1 MVRQQSRVLAASTIG
16 TLVVLGVV
24 SYVVLAPDP
33 GDLAAPPWWL
43 LVAQALAGVALHL
56 LLDAVGYRTPA
67 VRPGTPPEEAQRA
80 GVAAYT
86 SRTVVRLALSETVAL
101 VSLALAFAG
110 DAEDWPGYVTGA
122 LVSVALLVVHVWPWS
137 RPVDRTRASLERDG
151 ARVPLR
157 EAFRLEPKL
166 TGPIQEL

>member
-1 MVRQQSRVLAASTIG
+1 MVRQQSAILAASTIG
-16 TLVVLGVV
+16 MLVVLGVI
-24 SYVVLAPDP
+24 SYVVLAPDLA
-33 GDLAAPPWWL
+33 DLTAPPWWL
-43 LVAQALAGVALHL
+43 LGGQLVAGLALHL

-86 SRTVVRLALSETVAL
+86 SRTVVRLALCETVAL
-101 VSLALAFAG
+101 VSLALVFAWG
-110 DAEDWPGYVTGA
+110 AEEWPGYVTGA
-122 LVSVALLVVHVWPWS
+122 AISVVLLVVHVWPWS

-157 EAFRLEPKL
+157 EAFGLEPKL